1 MLIIRPNHV
10 AAYFQCPR
18 KAYLLLF
25 SDQKPAPT
33 DFELLQV
40 KAKETTTEA
49 YYRKA
54 ETTLCKGS
62 DLKKGILSVW
72 GTCIKTENFEFDC
85 QLLLK
90 RKGRS
95 LLGNHYYEP
104 GIFLGTKKISKE
116 DRMQLA
122 FLGLLLKKIQ
132 GKFPYKALFINKVG
146 EQKRVKLDRLKDEV
160 NAALNDI
167 QEFNVREPKLMLNK
181 HCPQCSFLNLCKAQA
196 IKEDNL
202 TLLDRISTKQINKL
216 EKKGIF
222 TLKQLSYI
230 YKPRRKSKHAKNSV
244 VTFKPELQALAI
256 RTGKTFIQVL
266 PTLER
271 KPIEIFL
278 DIEGLPDDSFFY
290 LFGVLIVGND
300 RQVYY
305 SFWAD
310 TPEDEET
317 SWIKLTDLLYGYPE
331 AFIYHYGSFEAK
343 VFEGLAKRYSTNI
356 DSLRKRLVNVN
367 KYIFG
372 KIYFP
377 TYSNGLKQLGI
388 ALGMKWTDEKASGLQ
403 SIVWRNYWEEGKE
416 DYKKRII
423 RYNQEDCV
431 AVMGLVE
438 ELSRIQV
445 TADVSNDIEFIQNP
459 KKIAST
465 TSQEVHDQFNLVF
478 NMAHHN
484 YDRKKIKVDL
494 LKKEVKKIKQKDK
507 EKKGFVWLG
516 KRMQKPNKT
525 VIVPADKYCFKH
537 PERRL
542 TKSKITTKR
551 VLIDLVF
558 GKNGVRKVITENV
571 GIHGNCPICNFSH
584 PPLYIR
590 QLSRQLYG
598 HNYKA
603 WYVFQRIELQLPF
616 TKINNGILGIIND
629 KVGSAYGCQFIQD
642 FSDAYEETE
651 HKIIKNILNSP
662 FIHVDETTVSIR
674 GENQYVWV
682 FTTDKYITFKFSK
695 TRDAIIAKNFLRGYQ
710 GVLISDFFTGYDAI
724 ECAQQKCWVHF
735 IRDLNNNLWSNPFDK
750 EYESFVCEIRN
761 LIIPI
766 IQACHQYG
774 LKKHFLAK
782 HQKSVYNFYKDRV
795 EAKAYKSE
803 LCILYQKRLKRYKD
817 SLFTFIKQDGISW
830 HNNAAENG
838 IRHICVQRK
847 ISGSFGEVQFPHY
860 LRMVSIMQTCKL
872 QGKSFFKFLLSKEK
886 DVSAFGSKKTTKIIT
901 L

>member
-1 MLIIRPNHV
+1 MLIIKSNHI
-10 AAYFQCPR
+10 AAYFTCPR

-25 SDQKPAPT
+25 SDQKPVST
-33 DFELLQV
+33 EFELLQV
-40 KAKETTTEA
+40 KAKEITTEA
-49 YYRKA
+49 YYRKT
-54 ETTLCKGS
+54 EIHLYKGS
-62 DLKKGILSVW
+62 DLKKGMSAVWDTSV
-72 GTCIKTENFEFDC
+72 NLDHFEFNC
-85 QLLLK
+85 QVLLK
-90 RKGRS
+90 REGKS
-95 LLGNHYYEP
+95 FLGNHYYEP
-104 GIFLGTKKISKE
+104 GFFLGTNKISE
-116 DRMQLA
+116 ENRMELA
-122 FLGLLLKKIQ
+122 FLCLLLEKIQ
-132 GKFPYKALFINKVG
+132 GKFPDKAFFINKTG
-146 EQKRVKLDRLKDEV
+146 EQKRVKLDRFKEEV
-160 NAALNDI
+160 NVAINDI

-181 HCPQCSFLNLCKAQA
+181 HCPQCSFLNLCKTQA

-202 TLLDRISTKQINKL
+202 TLLDRITPKQINKL

-230 YKPRRKSKHAKNSV
+230 YRPRRKSKHAKNSV
-244 VTFKPELQALAI
+244 ITFKPELQALAI

-278 DIEGLPDDSFFY
+278 DIEGLPDEGFFY
-290 LFGVLIVGND
+290 LFGVLIVEND
-300 RQVYY
+300 NQGYY

-310 TPEDEET
+310 TPEVEES
-317 SWIKLTDLLYGYPE
+317 SWNKLTALLESYPE
-331 AFIYHYGSFEAK
+331 ALIFHYGSFETT
-343 VFEGLAKRYSTNI
+343 VFDTLAKRFCTKI
-356 DSLRKRLVNVN
+356 ESLKKRLVNVN

-372 KIYFP
+372 RIYFP
-377 TYSNGLKQLGI
+377 TYSNGLKQLGN

-403 SIVWRNYWEEGKE
+403 SIVWRNYWKEGREE
-416 DYKKRII
+416 YKKKILV
-423 RYNQEDCV
+423 YNQEDCI
-431 AVMGLVE
+431 AVKGLVE
-438 ELSRIQV
+438 ELARIQA
-445 TADVSNDIEFIQNP
+445 TADVSNDLEFIQNP
-459 KKIAST
+459 KKIASII
-465 TSQEVHDQFNLVF
+465 SQEVHDQFNLVF

-494 LKKEVKKIKQKDK
+494 IKKEVKRIKQKEKDK
-507 EKKGFVWLG
+507 NGFIWLG

-525 VIVPADKYCFKH
+525 VLVPADKYCYKH

-542 TKSKITTKR
+542 TKSKITSKR

-558 GKNGVRKVITENV
+558 GKNGVRKVITEII
-571 GIHGNCPICNFSH
+571 GIHGVCRICNFSY

-616 TKINNGILGIIND
+616 AKINNGILGIIND

-642 FSDAYEETE
+642 FSDFCEETE

-682 FTTDKYITFKFSK
+682 FTTDKDLTFKFSK
-695 TRDAIIAKNFLRGYQ
+695 TRDAIIAKDFLRGYQ

-766 IQACHQYG
+766 IQTCHQHG
-774 LKKHFLAK
+774 LKKYFLAK
-782 HQKSVYNFYKDRV
+782 YQKSVDKFYKDRV
-795 EAKAYKSE
+795 EAKVYKSE

-817 SLFTFIKQDGISW
+817 GLFTFIKLDGISW

-872 QGKSFFKFLLSKEK
+872 QDKSFFKFLLSKEK
-886 DVSAFGSKKTTKIIT
+886 DVSAFGSKKTTKMP
-901 L
+901 